1 MNSACLRTHNVG
13 LRLENGMIRQ
23 LVRSLPGWPLQ
34 RSWHKYRRESLQS
47 GRKQPSKIS
56 QLRTQKS
63 AVKLFSKA
71 ADPRRKW
78 AKFGAILLLRQHSW
92 VNTVESTL
100 LTRISI
106 FIISDHG
113 EESWQLVPM
122 ARCKYFLGWL
132 NDRLHNFLV
141 LENFIDHVFE
151 IKDLIYFLWSQLRVV
166 RRPICSDQVFFW
178 SAALVRSW
186 HNSKKIRIELWVT
199 FMIT

>member
-1 MNSACLRTHNVG
+1 MLAYVLKMVWFVNLSGAYQVDHCNAVDTNTDAKVYKVAVNS
-13 LRLENGMIRQ
+13 RQ
-23 LVRSLPGWPLQ
+23 
-34 RSWHKYRRESLQS
+34 
-47 GRKQPSKIS
+47 
-56 QLRTQKS
+56 
-63 AVKLFSKA
+63 
-71 ADPRRKW
+71 
-78 AKFGAILLLRQHSW
+78 KFHSW
-92 VNTVESTL
+92 EPKNPQSSFLAKLLIREESGQSLEQFYCCVNTVESTL